1 MCRHHSAAADGAGGC
16 SRTRNRPPTFSRM
29 PLEQSHASAPV
40 RNQGLDEHRA
50 LVEAIKQHDLDAAR
64 TVMSA
69 HLDRTARR
77 VTQES

>member
-1 MCRHHSAAADGAGGC
+1 
-16 SRTRNRPPTFSRM
+16 M

>member
-1 MCRHHSAAADGAGGC
+1 MSCPDEDFGKGRGA
-16 SRTRNRPPTFSRM
+16 R
-29 PLEQSHASAPV
+29 ASTSTV
-40 RNQGLDEHRA
+40 RSF
-50 LVEAIKQHDLDAAR
+50 EAIKQHDLDAAR